1 MSGFTGVTENWLN
14 NTPQGIQYWIQYR
27 IDNNLYVKDG
37 LVLDLDA
44 GNPLSYPG
52 TGTTWTDLSG
62 NNNNGTLINGVGYN
76 SDNGGSLVFD
86 GVDDHGTIPHSPS
99 LNFPTA
105 LTISVWYYSGNV
117 GLYWLYLKGRTDND
131 NYNPLVYANGRYGW
145 TGPNGRSFYDPPSG
159 FIQSNTWYNLTVSHI
174 SGNNPNIYRNAI
186 VSTSH
191 TYSEGSGARALGTN
205 TNPVGINAD
214 IPRGTF
220 TTFNGRIASIQA
232 YNRALTTSEIQQ
244 NFQALKGRFNI

>member
-1 MSGFTGVTENWLN
+1 MGIAYGPTQNWIN

-99 LNFPTA
+99 LT
-105 LTISVWYYSGNV
+105 
-117 GLYWLYLKGRTDND
+117 
-131 NYNPLVYANGRYGW
+131 
-145 TGPNGRSFYDPPSG
+145 
-159 FIQSNTWYNLTVSHI
+159 
-174 SGNNPNIYRNAI
+174 
-186 VSTSH
+186 
-191 TYSEGSGARALGTN
+191 
-205 TNPVGINAD
+205 
-214 IPRGTF
+214 
-220 TTFNGRIASIQA
+220 
-232 YNRALTTSEIQQ
+232 
-244 NFQALKGRFNI
+244 